1 MEKKPTLAH
10 QDCGKEIMAIK
21 DAMDILSGKW
31 KVLIIGALS
40 YKGASGFMDLRR
52 FVGGIGAK
60 MLSKELRDLEINL
73 LVTRTVLNTSPITVQ
88 YELTPH
94 GRTLEKVTKEI
105 NLWGKLHRKK
115 ITGK

>member
-1 MEKKPTLAH
+1 MH
-10 QDCGKEIMAIK
+10 QGCGKEIMAIK

-31 KVLIIGALS
+31 TVQIISVLS
-40 YKGASGFMDLRR
+40 YKGVTRFMDLRR
-52 FVGGIGAK
+52 FVSGIGAK
-60 MLSKELRDLEINL
+60 MLSKELHNLEMNMM
-73 LVTRTVLNTSPITVQ
+73 VKRTVLDTSPITVE

-94 GRTLEKVTKEI
+94 GRTLEKTIKEI